1 MRIGTVMRLWLV
13 GTTAGA
19 LAALA
24 APVARATA
32 DDGCKC
38 DDFVSLGATYQC
50 NAAQTKC
57 IAGSELCFIDCEA

>member
-32 DDGCKC
+32 DDGCRC
-38 DDFVSLGATYQC
+38 DDQDSGAYQC
-50 NAAQTKC
+50 NAAQTEC
-57 IAGSELCFIDCEA
+57 IKGSEHCFVQCGT